1 MHVYDPAD
9 TADERTCPPPVS
21 TRAFSTRTGGAG
33 IDLAAYPASSGH
45 AAVWVRLYEA
55 KVPLFCIARARG
67 HLTRAPGRRSNTVM
81 IDAAVVLF
89 SYLAGSIASAILV
102 CRAMGLPD
110 PRAGGSGNPGATN
123 VLRLGGKG
131 PAALT
136 LAGDVLKGVAPVLLA
151 KALSLS
157 PATQALSALAAFLGH
172 LYPLYFRFRG
182 GKGVA
187 TAFGAVTALAWPV
200 GLAMGVLW
208 LAVATMTRYSSL
220 SSMIAAAGAPLA
232 AMWLAPGTPVA
243 VVLAVLAAF
252 VLWRHR
258 GNVRRLIDGTESRIG
273 RRAA

>member
-1 MHVYDPAD
+1 MRDVGGREAKPLPSSRVARMPA
-9 TADERTCPPPVS
+9 AMAGIAR
-21 TRAFSTRTGGAG
+21 RAVGAAGGAG
-33 IDLAAYPASSGH
+33 ISRMGD
-45 AAVWVRLYEA
+45 
-55 KVPLFCIARARG
+55 
-67 HLTRAPGRRSNTVM
+67 HLTCAPARRSNTAM
-81 IDAAVVLF
+81 IDAAVVLAA
-89 SYLAGSIASAILV
+89 YLAGSIASAILV
-102 CRAMGLPD
+102 CRVMGLPD

-187 TAFGAVTALAWPV
+187 TAFGAVTTLAWPV
-200 GLAMGVLW
+200 GLVMCGLW
-208 LAVATMTRYSSL
+208 LAVAAATRYSSL
-220 SSMIAAAGAPLA
+220 SSMIAALGAPIA
-232 AMWLAPGTPVA
+232 AVWLVPGSPVA
-243 VVLAVLAAF
+243 WVLAILAAF

-273 RRAA
+273 QRAA